1 MTYRTPDAA
10 TLAADV
16 RERSRKALAER
27 LLARV
32 PSAERSQMVAPVRQF
47 TRDLNETQ
55 IGTWHILLDH
65 QEAPRVPPPD
75 PATEILGGQP

>member
-1 MTYRTPDAA
+1 
-10 TLAADV
+10 
-16 RERSRKALAER
+16 
-27 LLARV
+27 
-32 PSAERSQMVAPVRQF
+32 MVAPVRQF